1 MICLLVPLAA
11 IAGAGGFWLWQ
22 RRTASVESESA
33 PEDDIPADPQQ
44 THPILA
50 QAMQKYEDNYK
61 AVNQALIAYL
71 ETMLEMPVSGLT
83 RPEIARYLRR
93 TGLDERYVQR
103 INDCLAQSETG
114 RYGPVTDDGGWSLM
128 AEADDL
134 LFELDE
140 LFEER
145 D

>member
-1 MICLLVPLAA
+1 
-11 IAGAGGFWLWQ
+11 
-22 RRTASVESESA
+22 
-33 PEDDIPADPQQ
+33 
-44 THPILA
+44 
-50 QAMQKYEDNYK
+50 MQKYEDNYK

-103 INDCLAQSETG
+103 INDCLVQSETG

-140 LFEER
+140 LFEE
-145 D
+145 